1 VGSKTLLQQTELFS
15 SSQRM
20 MANAGCPGCPGCVCA
35 CVCVCVIIWCVGRV
49 VCISH
54 SDDLCTCSPSRHCLR
69 YRYTLNDLLSL
80 LSQLKDNISAFSGWS
95 ARVKAAC
102 TVPDTGQKAGTLY
115 THVRSSL
122 VSVLNILHHT
132 QIEREVVVVSTS
144 LFPGDI
150 QKPPSKV
157 HDDHPSGDSMATDA
171 LF

>member
-1 VGSKTLLQQTELFS
+1 MQVVLVV
-15 SSQRM
+15 
-20 MANAGCPGCPGCVCA
+20 CVCVCA
-35 CVCVCVIIWCVGRV
+35 CVCVIIWCVGRV

-157 HDDHPSGDSMATDA
+157 HEDHPSGDSVATDA